1 MYAKFGWDIFSFS
14 RNMAHSCFRVVGTLN
29 AGWLH
34 VDACYRGFAKRTLM
48 KTARKAGLKPK
59 EASGKRK
66 YIMPTPPMSRRS
78 FSLQQEPLRDRP
90 ASICCEEELS
100 SESCD
105 MGRVSCFSVS
115 IKISI
120 FASLKTHFFLA
131 VLAA

>member
-1 MYAKFGWDIFSFS
+1 
-14 RNMAHSCFRVVGTLN
+14 
-29 AGWLH
+29 
-34 VDACYRGFAKRTLM
+34 M

-105 MGRVSCFSVS
+105 MSRISCLSVLNE
-115 IKISI
+115 IEI
-120 FASLKTHFFLA
+120 FTSLRYIFMW
-131 VLAA
+131 